1 MDGTTRIG
9 IACLSLV
16 VLWIVVYWITP
27 APQTTQDPPRV
38 TYQSSSEVPSVPQPD
53 KPEIIDI
60 DVRPPDQTQ
69 QNEQSQPTPARRDD
83 GLSAPTEEADS
94 QPRPGRIIPQTFV
107 DYTVREGDN
116 AWTIA
121 ERFYGSRDQ
130 WAAVLL
136 SNPTV
141 DTRRLFRV
149 GRVIKL
155 AEDPRNIQGVRE
167 GEAPPDAPRMD
178 YIEYRVERGDNLSAI
193 SQAIYGRAALWRLI
207 QSANAD
213 QVNPEGTNLQPGM
226 ILKIPPPPAN

>member
-16 VLWIVVYWITP
+16 ILWVVVYWATP
-27 APQTTQDPPRV
+27 TPQTTHDPPRV
-38 TYQSSSEVPSVPQPD
+38 TYQQPSADSAEMPETDQGSSESD
-53 KPEIIDI
+53 
-60 DVRPPDQTQ
+60 TQ
-69 QNEQSQPTPARRDD
+69 QQQVQVPMPPPETEDPDTTEGSDEPEDD
-83 GLSAPTEEADS
+83 T
-94 QPRPGRIIPQTFV
+94 RPGRIIPPTFV

-116 AWTIA
+116 AWSIA

-136 SNPTV
+136 SNPTI

-155 AEDPRNIQGVRE
+155 AEDPRNIQGIRE
-167 GEAPPDAPRMD
+167 GEEPPDAPRMD
-178 YIEYRVERGDNLSAI
+178 FIEYQVESGDSLSAI
-193 SQAIYGRAALWRLI
+193 SKAIYGRASLWSLI

-213 QVNPEGTNLQPGM
+213 QVNAQGTNLRPGM
-226 ILKIPPPPAN
+226 ILKIPPPPAD

>member
-16 VLWIVVYWITP
+16 VLWIVVYWVTP
-27 APQTTQDPPRV
+27 APQATQDPPRV
-38 TYQSSSEVPSVPQPD
+38 TYQRPVETLIVPENEEPARTDETVPTSSQTPPDTPSQPD
-53 KPEIIDI
+53 
-60 DVRPPDQTQ
+60 
-69 QNEQSQPTPARRDD
+69 QPRGENSSTGTTDD
-83 GLSAPTEEADS
+83 TAN
-94 QPRPGRIIPQTFV
+94 QPRPGRIIPPTFV

-155 AEDPRNIQGVRE
+155 AEDPRNIQGIRE
-167 GEAPPDAPRMD
+167 GETPPDAPRME
-178 YIEYRVERGDNLSAI
+178 YIEYRVEQGDSLSAI

-213 QVNPEGTNLQPGM
+213 QVNPEGTNLRPGM